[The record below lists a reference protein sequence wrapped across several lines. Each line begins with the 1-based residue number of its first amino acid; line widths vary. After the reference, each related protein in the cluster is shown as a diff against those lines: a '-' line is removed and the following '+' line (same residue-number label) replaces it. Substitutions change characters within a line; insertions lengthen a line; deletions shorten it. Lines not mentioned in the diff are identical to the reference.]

1 MHIQNPGKSQANF
14 AKSKHSGFPP
24 GDPRN
29 PIEWP
34 EGADEEYCSQDEF
47 SMGLYLDQARTD
59 DIGFDGQICLESLCT
74 PIGDAKSAHDQFHFF
89 AKISDP
95 GARKKWALAR
105 SAEVTWFAHAAYI
118 RLRRTAKE
126 FPGSVPT
133 PLGQAARRLSD
144 EAAALHVAIFNEEPA
159 AGDHADALPGLF
171 EELDRLLAI
180 ATAKAARSNDA

>member
-1 MHIQNPGKSQANF
+1 MDTQFPHQKQQILQNANG
-14 AKSKHSGFPP
+14 SGFPP

-34 EGADEEYCSQDEF
+34 EGADAEYCSQDEF
-47 SMGLYLDQARTD
+47 SMGFYLDQAQTD
-59 DIGFDGQICLESLCT
+59 DIGFDGQSCLESLCT

-144 EAAALHVAIFNEEPA
+144 EAAALHVAILNEEPA

-171 EELDRLLAI
+171 EELDRLLAL